1 MSQNKEKILNLLQE
15 LHINH
20 NKEFNLFLENINKS
34 SKDLTKIM
42 MSYINLE
49 DKYLDKIL
57 NLLKSVDS
65 LDFYEDI
72 ILEITNSKIKIAEE
86 YTNIMN
92 EKLKLKKEKYL
103 KNENITEYV
112 NEQTINYITLLVN
125 AKTKFLIN
133 KNTKTDSNLNNFIFN
148 NVVINNMED
157 NNDLTLAKCN
167 NLDMKYVNELY
178 DDKEIHLLPY
188 LESKRAVYESYDFYN
203 FIKNKVNEKF
213 IKEKN
218 IVLDNFDFKIKEEIE
233 KKFTN
238 VLINLK
244 HISNSML
251 LKINKYE
258 SQQNLIEFKDDFYNK
273 LLLESC
279 LLNNLVPIINKN
291 NIKISQNNVNEH
303 NNLIKKLIILND
315 KALLNNPNFQLT
327 DKLLNKLEEI
337 KEEINPN
344 ININTLNKI
353 EEEKDYSY
361 EAIKTNL
368 NNLYENLNKKEQ
380 DLDNFS
386 YKNFINKYDLKKYLK
401 TDMNKIII
409 EKEHQIMFVEKI
421 KETRNQ
427 IHKIKEEIQINNIF
441 LKTYNQISKLNE
453 NNDVKTAYKI
463 YNDFKKKLKEKNFK
477 NFNSFDF
484 SKLNLTYEF
493 EKNLELL
500 NEQEK
505 EYKSQMKIKYTD
517 KISEKKVYLK
527 TKQKN
532 LILERQ
538 TYIKDKK
545 ILESFEN
552 RKTEIESEI
561 EIALNLLK
569 ESDLS
574 KEDDIIF
581 VKDSIQEN
589 KILLENLV
597 KELINVNLIN
607 ENLKIEHHN
616 QIKDSIQ
623 LAELYISD
631 LNLKI
636 EHLKNEILKVQEFID
651 NNEKNEEQEQ
661 KELKIITFNEEIDII
676 NNKTIINQEEEI
688 IEKKTVVNKEINQEV
703 LNEEKKEFRNFIE
716 KTLNKTDI
724 KDLEKLNYYFNL
736 IYGKNILSVSD
747 FVNYYSNN
755 KKLLNE
761 LEENQEYNMMILTV
775 CYFLGGQ
782 NKYEVTKEFIND
794 TYESKRNY
802 NNHKFDLDLEI
813 KNGFIEFETPLEIK
827 TINEKDIKLETFKV
841 KELLFN
847 WDNENKEISFDMIVI
862 NKDGSNEYISGI
874 NKKINIYE
882 MPQFFK
888 SQFDNLLK
896 QFKEEKDIKKQ
907 QQIFSISSGLEKNK
921 ININNINNEFYNL
934 IFRIILEID
943 KKYKL
948 EYNNLLEEMN
958 NGFPKRNLKEKNKID
973 LTEEYKQRSRIINNM
988 NYNVVYDN
996 ESNDTK
1002 RKQNKEITL
1011 VRGFYKTIGTG
1022 TNRLIPKIIW
1032 VDSFYKNIPEN
1043 MLLNFNDFVKKEET
1057 YLVNVSGLEL
1067 KSKSYKSYIEA
1078 IKEIKTENVF
1088 KEKYKRREFLVF
1100 SLIKYF
1106 SQKYTYDNKE
1116 KIKSEMNFINGEFII
1131 NELQSVYAPLVEK
1144 DLVIIKEDRI
1154 RLFDFA
1160 STRFKNGFEIKNLNE
1175 KNNEKGFDYKII
1187 NKENGRGLNV
1197 SYKFKEGKSFNNTT
1211 FNKLTNETISLK
1223 ESKEEGSFANNLKT
1237 SMSDYT
1243 LKIDNEIKKNTNI
1256 DEIIKLF
1263 YKEFIDFCEN
1273 KNISLNNK
1281 DNLKIALKQFNDNN
1295 KDYKENTFEYKG
1307 EKCYFTNPND
1317 FYSSVKVL
1325 MVNYLNKSKDFSIN
1339 KFNSHIDNYLYLNQ
1353 NAVVENQY
1361 EETKYIVR
1369 EVYQNKYLNQLLL
1382 ENKDVNVNIEKDYH
1396 QKLMDCVQPVIV
1408 NFYKNLKC
1416 GKQKLKVLTD
1426 LLHLKDEES
1435 IILGGTKANKNNT
1448 NINNKK
1454 ITVLPKLN
1462 DIAKNIDDIK
1472 IEINERFRRVNAS
1485 VDFDMTI
1492 KLGDKILFDF
1502 KDIMIKTK
1510 RGSMTGTLSVDMS
1523 STKNLFINPE
1533 LNIILKENLQKY
1545 NYILK
1550 SNL

>member
-1 MSQNKEKILNLLQE
+1 MNKLKKINVLWDFYTKEYLIILNEMKKEFKDISDIKYVMKNYKNIEHKYLYEIMKLLENEDNFFNYEEKLLEINNEKIDFSIKFTEALNESILKIKKDFLKNDLIKETLDKRGIWSNELYKKLLYNTKYRNELNQTINGEIKSNTLEDYFYIKELRGNYHQILKELNKNKNNEDDTSFLINIIEYLDGKKDLRDSYDFYSSVKENNFIHRKEYLLNIKEPSIYNKSQKELNKYVKLINDGDNELKSFLTNYDNLEDIPFFLNDYAKNNKNNLSYILIINPLVKNTIKMETVLKNNLNLNLNTDFEKIQE
-15 LHINH
+15 LIEELKII
-20 NKEFNLFLENINKS
+20 KEHQENINKNI
-34 SKDLTKIM
+34 SKQDE
-42 MSYINLE
+42 INKNILININEEELKFNLKKLNEILKNKENFLLE
-49 DKYLDKIL
+49 NSFEMFLKKFGLKRYLKYFICK
-57 NLLKSVDS
+57 
-65 LDFYEDI
+65 DI
-72 ILEITNSKIKIAEE
+72 I
-86 YTNIMN
+86 
-92 EKLKLKKEKYL
+92 
-103 KNENITEYV
+103 ITEY
-112 NEQTINYITLLVN
+112 NKIFNINIEIKKEINTI
-125 AKTKFLIN
+125 
-133 KNTKTDSNLNNFIFN
+133 KNTIKINTILLDYFN
-148 NVVINNMED
+148 KINSIKFKKI
-157 NNDLTLAKCN
+157 DL
-167 NLDMKYVNELY
+167 ELSKKLH
-178 DDKEIHLLPY
+178 KET
-188 LESKRAVYESYDFYN
+188 
-203 FIKNKVNEKF
+203 
-213 IKEKN
+213 
-218 IVLDNFDFKIKEEIE
+218 IE
-233 KKFTN
+233 K
-238 VLINLK
+238 I
-244 HISNSML
+244 
-251 LKINKYE
+251 LKINK
-258 SQQNLIEFKDDFYNK
+258 NL
-273 LLLESC
+273 
-279 LLNNLVPIINKN
+279 
-291 NIKISQNNVNEH
+291 
-303 NNLIKKLIILND
+303 
-315 KALLNNPNFQLT
+315 
-327 DKLLNKLEEI
+327 
-337 KEEINPN
+337 
-344 ININTLNKI
+344 
-353 EEEKDYSY
+353 
-361 EAIKTNL
+361 
-368 NNLYENLNKKEQ
+368 
-380 DLDNFS
+380 LD
-386 YKNFINKYDLKKYLK
+386 
-401 TDMNKIII
+401 
-409 EKEHQIMFVEKI
+409 V
-421 KETRNQ
+421 
-427 IHKIKEEIQINNIF
+427 
-441 LKTYNQISKLNE
+441 
-453 NNDVKTAYKI
+453 
-463 YNDFKKKLKEKNFK
+463 
-477 NFNSFDF
+477 DF

-623 LAELYISD
+623 LAEIYISD

-636 EHLKNEILKVQEFID
+636 EYIKNEILRVKEFID

-661 KELKIITFNEEIDII
+661 KELKIITFNEEIDVI
-676 NNKTIINQEEEI
+676 NNKTDITTKEI
-688 IEKKTVVNKEINQEV
+688 KEKETVVNKEINQEII
-703 LNEEKKEFRNFIE
+703 NEEKKEFRNFIE

-847 WDNENKEISFDMIVI
+847 WDNKNKEISFDMIVI

-988 NYNVVYDN
+988 NYNIVYDGVN
-996 ESNDTK
+996 NDTK
-1002 RKQNKEITL
+1002 TKQNKEITL

-1022 TNRLIPKIIW
+1022 VNRLIPKIIW

-1078 IKEIKTENVF
+1078 IKEIKKENVF

-1106 SQKYTYDNKE
+1106 SKKYVYDNKE
-1116 KIKSEMNFINGEFII
+1116 KIKSEMNLINGDFII
-1131 NELQSVYAPLVEK
+1131 NELQSIYAPLVEK
-1144 DLVIIKEDRI
+1144 DLLIIKEDRI

-1187 NKENGRGLNV
+1187 NKENSRGLNV

-1223 ESKEEGSFANNLKT
+1223 ESKEEGSFANNLKK
-1237 SMSDYT
+1237 SMSNYT

-1273 KNISLNNK
+1273 KNISLSNK

-1339 KFNSHIDNYLYLNQ
+1339 KFNLYIDNYLYLNQ

-1416 GKQKLKVLTD
+1416 EKQKLKILTD
-1426 LLHLKDEES
+1426 LLHLKDDES
-1435 IILGGTKANKNNT
+1435 IILGGVKDSKNN
-1448 NINNKK
+1448 K
-1454 ITVLPKLN
+1454 ITILPKLN
-1462 DIAKNIDDIK
+1462 DIAKNINDIK
-1472 IEINERFRRVNAS
+1472 IEINETFRRNNAS

-1492 KLGDKILFDF
+1492 KLGNKILFDF
-1502 KDIMIKTK
+1502 KNIMIKTK

-1550 SNL
+1550 SNLSFV